1 MYTLTVILIT
11 AYTVC
16 NIMLTIFAHYTYA
29 DRNEKIMIALI
40 GLPLFIIEFFKK

>member
-11 AYTVC
+11 TYIVS

-29 DRNEKIMIALI
+29 DRNEKLITALF
-40 GLPLFIIEFFKK
+40 GLPMFIIELLRK